1 MFILKSYTG
10 QNLLDE
16 NEIFGAIGIAS
27 SVNLLTNS
35 MTSLK
40 SGGVSTAG
48 AFTTY
53 LITFRTASYIPWNS
67 YIKIIIPIASGFVL
81 TKFPACSS
89 YPIYNQILPGVLHC
103 ETVGSNIIITGE
115 NNKTL

>member
-16 NEIFGAIGIAS
+16 NYIFGVIGIADA
-27 SVNLLTNS
+27 VNLLTNT
-35 MTSLK
+35 MVSLK

-53 LITFRTASYIPWNS
+53 LIRFKTASYIPWNS
-67 YIKIIIPIASGFVL
+67 YIKITIPIASGFVL
-81 TKFPACSS
+81 TKFPPCSS
-89 YPIYNQILPGVLHC
+89 YPIYNVILPGILHC
-103 ETVGSNIIITGE
+103 ETSGSDVMVTGNNI
-115 NNKTL
+115 